1 MVKNNESNLHN
12 FFHSSDEDIPARHLF
27 IQEYNA
33 VPNVIYLDKHYHL
46 DTSLQILKKLF
57 KKTDI
62 QNNVQYYNQ
71 IAEKLLYSS
80 LLVKTEVGVYIWFR
94 YIYVDEVV
102 PVHQAIPPDFAD
114 KYVYATLTVY
124 YLPDSSKHAESL
136 HRHLEPATLKHKIS
150 SSLSIVCRGNGYFYL
165 NDFNI
170 QSPDIDIELHYGK
183 DFLPVHNKVI
193 TRLSNYDDKG
203 IVLLHGIPGSGK
215 TYYIR
220 YLIAMIT
227 SKMTDNKRMI
237 YIPPD
242 MAKEISSPEFIPFL
256 ADYPNSVLI
265 IEDSEN
271 IIQDRS
277 NSQNQAVANL
287 LNLSDG
293 LLGDCLSLQI
303 IATFNS
309 DLTKIDK
316 ALLRKG
322 RLIAEW
328 KFDKLSLVDS
338 RKLAKHL
345 GIKDKI
351 NEPKTLAELYNYY
364 DTIGVE

>member
-1 MVKNNESNLHN
+1 MTKNNEVNLHD

-27 IQEYNA
+27 IQQYNA
-33 VPNVIYLDKHYHL
+33 IPNVLYLDKHYHL
-46 DTSLQILKKLF
+46 GTSLEILRKVF
-57 KKTDI
+57 KTI
-62 QNNVQYYNQ
+62 NTEHNVQYYNV
-71 IAEKLLYSS
+71 AADKLLYSS
-80 LLVKTEVGVYIWFR
+80 LLIKTDVGVYIWFR
-94 YIYVDEVV
+94 YMCTDEMI
-102 PVHQAIPPDFAD
+102 PVNQAIKPDFAD
-114 KYVYATLTVY
+114 KYIYSSLTIF
-124 YLPDSSKHAESL
+124 YLPDAFKKVESL
-136 HRHLEPATLKHKIS
+136 HKKLEPATLKHKIA
-150 SSLSIVCRGNGYFYL
+150 SSLSIVCKGNGYFYL

-170 QSPDIDIELHYGK
+170 QFPDIDIELHYGK
-183 DFLPVHNKVI
+183 DFLPVHNKII

-227 SKMTDNKRMI
+227 SKMVDNKRMI

-242 MAKEISSPEFIPFL
+242 MTKEISSPEFIPFL

-277 NSQNQAVANL
+277 QSQNQAVANL

-293 LLGDCLSLQI
+293 LLGDCLNLQI
-303 IATFNS
+303 VATFNS

-328 KFDKLSLVDS
+328 KFDKLSLENS

-351 NEPKTLAELYNYY
+351 EEPKTLAELYNYY
-364 DTIGVE
+364 DNVGV

>member
-1 MVKNNESNLHN
+1 MAKNNEVNLHG

-27 IQEYNA
+27 IQEYNT
-33 VPNVIYLDKHYHL
+33 VPNVLYLDKHYHIN
-46 DTSLQILKKLF
+46 TSLQILKKLF
-57 KKTDI
+57 KNVEI
-62 QNNVQYYNQ
+62 QHNVRYYNQ
-71 IAEKLLYSS
+71 ISEKLTYSS
-80 LLVKTEVGVYIWFR
+80 LLLRTGVGVYIWFR
-94 YIYVDEVV
+94 YVYVDSLI
-102 PVHQAIPPDFAD
+102 PVYQAIPPDFAD
-114 KYVYATLTVY
+114 RYEYSSLTVY
-124 YLPDSSKHAESL
+124 YLPDATKHVDSL
-136 HRHLEPATLKHKIS
+136 HEHLESAVLKHKIS
-150 SSLSIVCRGNGYFYL
+150 SSLSIVCKGNGYFYL

-170 QSPDIDIELHYGK
+170 QSPDIDIEMHYGK
-183 DFLPVHNKVI
+183 DSLPVHKKII

-227 SKMTDNKRMI
+227 SKTTDNKRMI

-293 LLGDCLSLQI
+293 LLGDCLNLQI

-328 KFDKLSLVDS
+328 KFDRLNLADS
-338 RKLAKHL
+338 RRLAKHL